1 MIHSSTTKTRIYRG
15 LDAPY
20 FTMRWEF
27 SKYVAVRHPAALD
40 GALAGIRGIGL
51 DALVDHV
58 PPARFLSAPAVGL
71 LDGRA
76 TAIASA
82 GTDRSGAAL
91 KYTRCFSGLSLHLAL
106 HLLGRARCCGSRP
119 RLGGIHSELLI
130 RRRLERRCVHGT
142 ALVACAR
149 RRLVLAVPV
158 ALAAPVA
165 LALALRGFRLEGRRL
180 LLWRLRV
187 KRRAGET
194 EQERGQGELHV
205 RSAPACGSAARSSGC
220 RRR

>member
-20 FTMRWEF
+20 FTMRWGF
-27 SKYVAVRHPAALD
+27 SEYVAVRHPAALD

-51 DALVDHV
+51 DALLDHV
-58 PPARFLSAPAVGL
+58 LPARFLGAPAVRL

-76 TAIASA
+76 TAIAST
-82 GTDRSGAAL
+82 GTDWSGAAL

-119 RLGGIHSELLI
+119 RLGGIHSELLV
-130 RRRLERRCVHGT
+130 RRRLERRCVHGA
-142 ALVACAR
+142 ALLARAR

-165 LALALRGFRLEGRRL
+165 LALALGGFRLEWRRL
-180 LLWRLRV
+180 LLLRV

-194 EQERGQGELHV
+194 EQERSQGEPHV
-205 RSAPACGSAARSSGC
+205 RSAPACGSAARSSGS